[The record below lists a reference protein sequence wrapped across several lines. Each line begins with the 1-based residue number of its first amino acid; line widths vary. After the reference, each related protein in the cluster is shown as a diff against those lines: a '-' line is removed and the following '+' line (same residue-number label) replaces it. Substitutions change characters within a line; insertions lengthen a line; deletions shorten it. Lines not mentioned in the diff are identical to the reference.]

1 MVFDEFLAIFQT
13 MVTEVGR
20 NYGRSLKMI
29 SIFINISLLSADF
42 YEIRRKVCKIV
53 TTTKNVDRIQQKFVL
68 FFVSRQIIDM
78 ISEISKNESLQNIE
92 NGLNITIMLYYR
104 G

>member
-42 YEIRRKVCKIV
+42 YEIRRKVCKVV

-68 FFVSRQIIDM
+68 LKFVLCFSANNRYDFRDF
-78 ISEISKNESLQNIE
+78 EKRKFAE
-92 NGLNITIMLYYR
+92 Y
-104 G
+104 

>member
-13 MVTEVGR
+13 MITEVGR
-20 NYGRSLKMI
+20 NYGKSLKMI
-29 SIFINISLLSADF
+29 SIFINISLLYADF

-68 FFVSRQIIDM
+68 LKCVLCFSANNRYDFRDF
-78 ISEISKNESLQNIE
+78 EKRKFAE
-92 NGLNITIMLYYR
+92 Y
-104 G
+104 